1 MFQQFTIVYIVTRI
15 TKNFDENLKKQF
27 SNTHKFS
34 KRYKSKFILL
44 LQKGVVYPSEY
55 IDEWEKF
62 NKTSLPEDFHDHLN
76 MEDITNADYTHVKR
90 VYKDFEVKILEKL
103 HDLHVQSNTLLLADV
118 FEIFRNMCLEIY
130 QFDPACFLTVLELV
144 WQAALKKTKVKLN
157 LLTVINVL
165 LMVEKCIRGGLCHAI
180 HKYEKT
186 NNKYI
191 KDYDENKE
199 S

>member
-1 MFQQFTIVYIVTRI
+1 M
-15 TKNFDENLKKQF
+15 
-27 SNTHKFS
+27 
-34 KRYKSKFILL
+34 L

-62 NKTSLPEDFHDHLN
+62 NKTSLPDFHDHLN

-90 VYKDFEVKILEKL
+90 VYKDFEVKILEKF